1 MFLAEG
7 KEIHQNTEVHELWNK
22 WHQTQDPI
30 ERLCLLIKEGEEEAG
45 IQALVGRVA
54 PKAKLAKKIT
64 ISFSYS
70 TNLYTCT
77 YPKNSTLKHVKISL
91 KWFKNTHSLGIYIS
105 SNWIERWFLCF
116 ISSHHL
122 NTPII
127 LSGPKDFA
135 ELICKATYLIFN
147 DISFESIKL
156 SRRRGHL
163 WGKNNKEHDIFELS
177 PLSIAIR
184 NTIQKNVEHPRSLFY
199 HISFFAD
206 DISRHLKDDTLYS
219 SLESAYSDQGVSL
232 IRKNEIHNGFGISG
246 FVFQRRSRC
255 SFIRETR
262 ISSGF
267 I

>member
-1 MFLAEG
+1 MIEGLRLPLPTQPLSEGISTIIAWTESDVVSIKNRATDFLLMFLAEG
-7 KEIHQNTEVHELWNK
+7 KEIHQNTEVHDLWNK

-30 ERLCLLIKEGEEEAG
+30 ERLCLLIKEGEEEAA
-45 IQALVGRVA
+45 IQGLVGRVA

-64 ISFSYS
+64 SFLIQRIYARAH
-70 TNLYTCT
+70 N
-77 YPKNSTLKHVKISL
+77 PKNSTLKHAKTSL
-91 KWFKNTHSLGIYIS
+91 KWFKKFHSLGIYIS

-184 NTIQKNVEHPRSLFY
+184 NTIQKNVEHPEKPFY
-199 HISFFAD
+199 HISFLQM
-206 DISRHLKDDTLYS
+206 ISL
-219 SLESAYSDQGVSL
+219 
-232 IRKNEIHNGFGISG
+232 GISKMIP
-246 FVFQRRSRC
+246 C
-255 SFIRETR
+255 IHP
-262 ISSGF
+262 
-267 I
+267 